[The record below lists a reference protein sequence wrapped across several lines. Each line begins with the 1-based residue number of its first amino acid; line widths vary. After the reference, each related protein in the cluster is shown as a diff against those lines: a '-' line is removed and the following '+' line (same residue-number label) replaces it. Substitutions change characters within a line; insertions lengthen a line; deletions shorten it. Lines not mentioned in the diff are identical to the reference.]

1 MPIVKKLSLVLPT
14 DRALVRELRD
24 ICGRIAKV
32 PISLCRREGPRLS
45 FRLYLLDS
53 DDQRLA
59 PTKPLF
65 FKSRFNI
72 VRSGIG
78 STGLWSR

>member
-32 PISLCRREGPRLS
+32 PISFC
-45 FRLYLLDS
+45 
-53 DDQRLA
+53 
-59 PTKPLF
+59 
-65 FKSRFNI
+65 
-72 VRSGIG
+72 
-78 STGLWSR
+78 